1 MACINNSLSLFV
13 SDFPSYGLIGF
24 VSIGLI
30 LYIAYMITFIRN
42 NYLSLSNVY
51 IYFSQLSLFL
61 LLLSPI
67 TFLFRLSILTNN
79 LICSIQTLALQIL
92 PFCLLLSFNV
102 HFAYEWL
109 LKIAGPIR
117 KTFLIGI
124 SSFLIFFLAILI
136 QTAILLVWFYY
147 NSNYQE
153 NIEKCINE
161 CRRPLFLCSLSFNFF
176 LLFLYSFQSSI
187 RYHLN
192 NKQNN
197 FIYLLTSVFALCV
210 TIIWICFYLFIPLKL
225 SYTFYMNNNYIL
237 AYGTLFF
244 VYSFIGP
251 FLYEQLFYHNQINI
265 NNKDHLNNINKMTF
279 KCLSLTKEQQR
290 AFMAAYI
297 KRNLT
302 ASCENLTTTKN
313 NSSFQQS
320 NQTRHSTLSVE
331 SLCPT
336 LISTVSY
343 ESPQT
348 ILPSIINNTSSCGK
362 MTSEYSL
369 LSNSPDMK

>member
-1 MACINNSLSLFV
+1 MACINSSLSLFM
-13 SDFPSYGLIGF
+13 SDFPSYGLIGS

-30 LYIAYMITFIRN
+30 LYIAYIITFIRN
-42 NYLSLSNVY
+42 HYLSSSNVY
-51 IYFSQLSLFL
+51 IYFSQLSLL
-61 LLLSPI
+61 LLLISPI
-67 TFLFRLSILTNN
+67 TFLFRSSTSINI
-79 LICSIQTLALQIL
+79 ICSTQTLALQIL
-92 PFCLLLSFNV
+92 PFCLLLGFNI
-102 HFAYEWL
+102 HFIYEWL

-117 KTFLIGI
+117 KTFLIAI

-147 NSNYQE
+147 NYNYQE
-153 NIEKCINE
+153 NLEQCTDE

-187 RYHLN
+187 RYHIN
-192 NKQNN
+192 NKKNDL
-197 FIYLLTSVFALCV
+197 IYLLTSLLALCI

-225 SYTFYMNNNYIL
+225 SYTFYMNNSYIL

-244 VYSFIGP
+244 VYTFIGP
-251 FLYEQLFYHNQINI
+251 FLYEQLFYHNQTNI

-302 ASCENLTTTKN
+302 ASCENLTTKN

-336 LISTVSY
+336 LISTISY

-348 ILPSIINNTSSCGK
+348 ILPTGINDTSSFGT
-362 MTSEYSL
+362 MASEYL
-369 LSNSPDMK
+369 LLTNSSDMK